1 MKTLTPSVRTFIAIF
16 NVVLCVAASAQ
27 AATVPIAAPPSVLP
41 GALTNQTDAYLFLE
55 STLTLSS
62 PLAVDISSPGLY
74 NTSSPNSAGVIP
86 AGTDISSY
94 MIHHES
100 VSQQYS
106 FIYITYT
113 FPEPVLGIIT
123 TDAKLDAT
131 DLTLG
136 APGTLYPTGLEFR
149 GLEMPYT
156 ITPDS
161 VFWAG
166 NQVYVAVA
174 STTALILDQMRVITE
189 ATIPVPEPGSITL
202 SVLGAV
208 GLAVMCWRK
217 RRK

>member
-1 MKTLTPSVRTFIAIF
+1 MKTLTPSVRTFVAIF
-16 NVVLCVAASAQ
+16 TIVLSVAASAQ
-27 AATVPIAAPPSVLP
+27 AATVPIAPPPSVLP

-74 NTSSPNSAGVIP
+74 NTSSPSSAGVIP

>member
-1 MKTLTPSVRTFIAIF
+1 M
-16 NVVLCVAASAQ
+16 
-27 AATVPIAAPPSVLP
+27 P
-41 GALTNQTDAYLFLE
+41 GALTSQTDAYVFLE
-55 STLTLSS
+55 STLTLGS
-62 PLAVDISSPGLY
+62 PLAVDISSPGVY
-74 NTSSPNSAGVIP
+74 NSNTPGSAGVIP
-86 AGTDISSY
+86 AGTDVSSF

-106 FIYITYT
+106 FIYITFT

-123 TDAKLDAT
+123 TDAGLDAT

-136 APGTLYPTGLEFR
+136 NPGTLYPTGLDFR

-166 NQVYVAVA
+166 NQVFVAVA

-202 SVLGAV
+202 SVLGAL